1 MMNYFCR
8 ILISIIFLVT
18 LISCGLPDITSITQ
32 EMNQPF
38 ITKITP
44 MDQKIVVEFQA
55 QNNEPAFSG
64 YNIYFGDS
72 VNPRIYRIYS
82 QQKTIPTIVTTRS
95 TTLQTFT
102 FTIEKNIYYTGSN
115 VTEISLLPETEI
127 RNGIPIYVWVSSY
140 QITPQNESYYYYDNY
155 VKMATPRPEVLNQT
169 VNVGSTIVLSEG
181 YLANL
186 TLNTADNKLYFS
198 SPQRENETW
207 SLQRVAGTSLYDIVV
222 PPTEGYT
229 TESLEVIADRLY
241 LIKINRGNNNYYGKI
256 FVRSVNGTSSI
267 VADYC
272 YQISADILSY

>member
-1 MMNYFCR
+1 MNYFCR
-8 ILISIIFLVT
+8 ILISIVFLVA

-169 VNVGSTIVLSEG
+169 VNVDNTISISGGNLATLSING
-181 YLANL
+181 
-186 TLNTADNKLYFS
+186 NKLYFTK
-198 SPQRENETW
+198 PQEETGTW
-207 SLQRVAGTSLYDIVV
+207 SIQRVAGTSLYDIVV

-229 TESLEVIADRLY
+229 TENLEVIADRLY

-256 FVRSVNGTSSI
+256 FVRSLNGTSSI
-267 VADYC
+267 VSDYC

>member
-1 MMNYFCR
+1 MNYFCR

-267 VADYC
+267 VSDYC

>member
-1 MMNYFCR
+1 MNYFCR

-241 LIKINRGNNNYYGKI
+241 LIKINKNNANYYGKI
-256 FVRSVNGTSSI
+256 FVRSVNGVNSI

>member
-1 MMNYFCR
+1 MNYFCR
-8 ILISIIFLVT
+8 ILISIVFIVT

-256 FVRSVNGTSSI
+256 FVRSINGTSSI
-267 VADYC
+267 VSDYC

>member
-1 MMNYFCR
+1 MNYFVKV
-8 ILISIIFLVT
+8 IVYVLFLIIF
-18 LISCGLPDITSITQ
+18 ISCGLPDINSITQ

-44 MDQKIVVEFQA
+44 MDRKIVIEFQA

-72 VNPRIYRIYS
+72 VNPRIYRVYS
-82 QQKTIPTIVTTRS
+82 QQKTIPTIVSTRS

-155 VKMATPRPEVLNQT
+155 VKMATPRPEALNQT
-169 VNVGSTIVLSEG
+169 VTANTTIVFSEG
-181 YLANL
+181 NLANL
-186 TLNTADNKLYFS
+186 TLNNNKLYFS
-198 SPQRENETW
+198 SPQAANETW
-207 SLQRVAGTSLYDIVV
+207 SVQRVAGTSLYDVVV

-241 LIKINRGNNNYYGKI
+241 LIKINKNNANYYAKI
-256 FVRSVNGTSSI
+256 FVRSVNGVNSI

>member
-1 MMNYFCR
+1 MNYFCR
-8 ILISIIFLVT
+8 ILISIVFIVT

-127 RNGIPIYVWVSSY
+127 RNGIPIYVWISSY

>member
-229 TESLEVIADRLY
+229 TENLEVIADRLY

>member
-1 MMNYFCR
+1 MNYFCR
-8 ILISIIFLVT
+8 ILISIVFIVT

-229 TESLEVIADRLY
+229 TENLEVIADRLY

-256 FVRSVNGTSSI
+256 FVRSLNGTSSI
-267 VADYC
+267 VSDYC

>member
-1 MMNYFCR
+1 MNYFCR
-8 ILISIIFLVT
+8 ILISIVFIVT

-229 TESLEVIADRLY
+229 TESLEVIDDRLY

>member
-8 ILISIIFLVT
+8 ILISIVFLVA

-155 VKMATPRPEVLNQT
+155 VKMATPRPEISNQT

-186 TLNTADNKLYFS
+186 TLNNNKLYFS
-198 SPQRENETW
+198 SPQAANETW
-207 SLQRVAGTSLYDIVV
+207 SVQRVAGTSLYDVVV

-229 TESLEVIADRLY
+229 TESLEVIENRLY
-241 LIKINRGNNNYYGKI
+241 LIKINKNNANYYGKI
-256 FVRSVNGTSSI
+256 FVRSVNGVNSI

>member
-1 MMNYFCR
+1 MSF
-8 ILISIIFLVT
+8 
-18 LISCGLPDITSITQ
+18 ISCGLPDITSITQ

-44 MDQKIVVEFQA
+44 MDKKIVIEFQA

-72 VNPRIYRIYS
+72 VNPRIYRVYS

-95 TTLQTFT
+95 TTLQNFT

-115 VTEISLLPETEI
+115 VTEISLLQENDI

-155 VKMATPRPEVLNQT
+155 VKMATPRPEALNQT
-169 VNVGSTIVLSEG
+169 VNVGNTIIFSEG
-181 YLANL
+181 YLASL
-186 TLNTADNKLYFS
+186 TLNNNKLYFS
-198 SPQRENETW
+198 SPQRPNETW
-207 SLQRVAGTSLYDIVV
+207 SVQRVAGTSLYDVVV

-241 LIKINRGNNNYYGKI
+241 LIKIARNNANYYGKI
-256 FVRSVNGTSSI
+256 FVRSVNGVNSI

>member
-1 MMNYFCR
+1 MNYFVKV
-8 ILISIIFLVT
+8 IVYVLFLIIFV
-18 LISCGLPDITSITQ
+18 SCGLPDITSITQ

-44 MDQKIVVEFQA
+44 MDKKIVIEFQA

-72 VNPRIYRIYS
+72 VNPRIYRVYS
-82 QQKTIPTIVTTRS
+82 QQKTIPTIVSTRS

-115 VTEISLLPETEI
+115 ITEISLLPETEI

-155 VKMATPRPEVLNQT
+155 VKMATPRPEALNQT
-169 VNVGSTIVLSEG
+169 VTANTTIVFSEG
-181 YLANL
+181 NLANL
-186 TLNTADNKLYFS
+186 TLNNNKLYFS
-198 SPQRENETW
+198 SPQAANETW
-207 SLQRVAGTSLYDIVV
+207 SVQRVAGTSLYDVVV

-241 LIKINRGNNNYYGKI
+241 LIKINKNNANYYAKI
-256 FVRSVNGTSSI
+256 FVRSVNGVNSI

>member
-1 MMNYFCR
+1 MNYFCR
-8 ILISIIFLVT
+8 ILISIVFIVT

-229 TESLEVIADRLY
+229 TESLEVVADRLY

>member
-1 MMNYFCR
+1 MYYFCR
-8 ILISIIFLVT
+8 IFIYVVFLIS

-44 MDQKIVVEFQA
+44 MDKKIVIEFQA
-55 QNNEPAFSG
+55 QNNEPSFSG

-95 TTLQTFT
+95 TTLQNFT

-115 VTEISLLPETEI
+115 VTEISLLPENDI
-127 RNGIPIYVWVSSY
+127 KNGIPIYVWVSSY

-155 VKMATPRPEVLNQT
+155 VKMATPRPEVSNQT
-169 VNVGSTIVLSEG
+169 INVNNTISLEEG
-181 YLANL
+181 GNLAQL
-186 TLNTADNKLYFS
+186 TLNTTDNKLYFS
-198 SPQRENETW
+198 SPQNENGVW
-207 SLQRVAGTSLYDIVV
+207 SVQRVGGSSLYDVVV

-229 TESLEVIADRLY
+229 TESLEVIAGRLY
-241 LIKINRGNNNYYGKI
+241 LIKINKNNANYYGKI
-256 FVRSVNGTSSI
+256 FVRSVNSVNSI

>member
-1 MMNYFCR
+1 MNYFCR
-8 ILISIIFLVT
+8 ILISIVFLVT

-72 VNPRIYRIYS
+72 VNARIYRIYS

-155 VKMATPRPEVLNQT
+155 VKMATPRPEVLNQA
-169 VNVGSTIVLSEG
+169 VNVDNTISLSG
-181 YLANL
+181 GNLATIIMNG
-186 TLNTADNKLYFS
+186 NKLYFTK
-198 SPQRENETW
+198 PQEETGTW
-207 SLQRVAGTSLYDIVV
+207 SIQRVAGTSLYDIVI

-229 TESLEVIADRLY
+229 TENLEVIADRLY

>member
-1 MMNYFCR
+1 MNYFCR
-8 ILISIIFLVT
+8 ILISIVFLVT

-169 VNVGSTIVLSEG
+169 VNVDNTISLSG
-181 YLANL
+181 GNLA
-186 TLNTADNKLYFS
+186 TLSINGNKLYFTK
-198 SPQRENETW
+198 PQEETGTW
-207 SLQRVAGTSLYDIVV
+207 SIQRVAGTSLYDIVV

-229 TESLEVIADRLY
+229 TENLEVIADRLY

-256 FVRSVNGTSSI
+256 FVRSLNGTSSI
-267 VADYC
+267 VSDYC

>member
-1 MMNYFCR
+1 MNYFCR
-8 ILISIIFLVT
+8 ILISIVFIVT

-256 FVRSVNGTSSI
+256 FVRSVNGANSI

>member
-1 MMNYFCR
+1 MNYFCR
-8 ILISIIFLVT
+8 ILISIVFIVT

-169 VNVGSTIVLSEG
+169 VNVDNTISLSEG

>member
-1 MMNYFCR
+1 MNYFCR

-186 TLNTADNKLYFS
+186 TLNIADNKLYFS

-229 TESLEVIADRLY
+229 TENLEVIADRLY

-256 FVRSVNGTSSI
+256 FVRSLNGTSSI

>member
-1 MMNYFCR
+1 MNYFCR

-72 VNPRIYRIYS
+72 VNPRIYRVYS

-155 VKMATPRPEVLNQT
+155 VKMATPRPEISNQT

-186 TLNTADNKLYFS
+186 TLNNNKLYFS

-207 SLQRVAGTSLYDIVV
+207 SLQRVAGTSLYDVVV

-229 TESLEVIADRLY
+229 TESLEVIENRLY
-241 LIKINRGNNNYYGKI
+241 LIKINKNNANYYGKI
-256 FVRSVNGTSSI
+256 FVRSVNGVNSI

>member
-1 MMNYFCR
+1 MNYFCR
-8 ILISIIFLVT
+8 ILISIVFIVT

-72 VNPRIYRIYS
+72 VNPRIYRVYS

-169 VNVGSTIVLSEG
+169 VNVDNTISLSG
-181 YLANL
+181 GNLA
-186 TLNTADNKLYFS
+186 TLSINGNKLYFTK
-198 SPQRENETW
+198 PQEETGTW
-207 SLQRVAGTSLYDIVV
+207 SIQRVAGTSLYDIVV

-229 TESLEVIADRLY
+229 TENLEVIADRLY

-256 FVRSVNGTSSI
+256 FVRSLNGTSSI
-267 VADYC
+267 VSDYC

>member
-1 MMNYFCR
+1 MNYFCR
-8 ILISIIFLVT
+8 ILISIVFIVT

-186 TLNTADNKLYFS
+186 TLNIADNKLYFS

-267 VADYC
+267 VSDYC

>member
-1 MMNYFCR
+1 MNYFCR
-8 ILISIIFLVT
+8 ILISIVFLVT

-169 VNVGSTIVLSEG
+169 VNVDNTISLSG
-181 YLANL
+181 GNLATIIMNG
-186 TLNTADNKLYFS
+186 NKLYFTK
-198 SPQRENETW
+198 PQEETGTW
-207 SLQRVAGTSLYDIVV
+207 SIQRVAGTSLYDIVV

-229 TESLEVIADRLY
+229 TENLEVIADRLY

>member
-1 MMNYFCR
+1 MNYFCR

-229 TESLEVIADRLY
+229 TENLEVIADRLY

>member
-8 ILISIIFLVT
+8 ILISIVFLVA

-186 TLNTADNKLYFS
+186 TLNIADNKLYFS